1 MLAADPYEACP
12 EGPPSMARMMDSAI
26 VSAGCA
32 LYEDAARSDEA
43 AFGEVG
49 IGAVELVAVELGDVR
64 PGAALPE
71 ESQAALGS
79 PVREVCGPAAGS
91 VSN

>member
-1 MLAADPYEACP
+1 
-12 EGPPSMARMMDSAI
+12 
-26 VSAGCA
+26 
-32 LYEDAARSDEA
+32 
-43 AFGEVG
+43 
-49 IGAVELVAVELGDVR
+49 
-64 PGAALPE
+64 LPE